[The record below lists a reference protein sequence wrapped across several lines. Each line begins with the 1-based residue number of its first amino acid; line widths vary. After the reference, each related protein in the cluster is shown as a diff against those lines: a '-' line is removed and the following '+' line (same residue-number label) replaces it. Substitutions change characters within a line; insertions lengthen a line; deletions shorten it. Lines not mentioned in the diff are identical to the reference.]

1 MTEQFIITLLNMS
14 FTAAVM
20 AIIVLI
26 IRLFIKRLPKW
37 YSYALW
43 GLVLFR
49 LLCPVSITSPISLFP
64 ATQPINRQIVYAEV
78 PSIHSGLPLIDE
90 PVNWMLK
97 ETMTVKAKYTSMNP
111 IQSVL
116 YALLLIWEVGLFLFL
131 SFNLMLYVRMRLRLR
146 TAVKA
151 EPGVLESDQISMP
164 MVLGIIRPI
173 IYLPCGVAEEERECI
188 LRHERAHIK
197 RWDHLMKPL
206 GFLALAVHW
215 FNPFAWVAFTKMC
228 EDMEMSCDEKVLK
241 GLGAERRTDYSMAL
255 LQFSA
260 RKSGLFVPLAF
271 GESHTKSRIKNI
283 LKCKKPAFWISIAAV
298 AGLVCAA
305 VVFLTNPPASAS
317 SISIIGGADG
327 PTSIFVA
334 GKTTGDV
341 KSVEVVPVL
350 PEDVPDRLPLAQID
364 GDRENGDGA
373 NGNGINLDFAGDD
386 RIVIHGDFGICVY
399 EKKNKTWDMTGSVNM
414 GSMDERYRD
423 ASYVVKVFNMGEQL
437 VIGFKADNVYEEKG
451 YFYHIANGTLEEM
464 DGLSETLKVMEQE
477 FLPEQ

>member
-20 AIIVLI
+20 TVIVLL

-49 LLCPVSITSPISLFP
+49 LLWPVSIASPISLFP

-78 PSIHSGLPLIDE
+78 PSINSGMPFIDG
-90 PVNWMLK
+90 PVNRMLEK
-97 ETMTVKAKYTSMNP
+97 TMTVKAEYTSMNP
-111 IQSVL
+111 IQHVL
-116 YALLLIWEVGLFLFL
+116 YTFLLIWEVGFFLFL
-131 SFNLMLYVRMRLRLR
+131 SFNLVLYVRMRLRLR
-146 TAVKA
+146 TSVKA
-151 EPGVLESDQISMP
+151 EPGVLLSEQISMP
-164 MVLGIIRPI
+164 MVLGIIRPV
-173 IYLPCGVAEEERECI
+173 IYLPCGITEQERECV

-197 RWDHLMKPL
+197 RWDHLVKPL

-241 GLGAERRTDYSMAL
+241 ELGAERRTDYSMAL

-283 LKCKKPAFWISIAAV
+283 LKYKKPAFFISAAAA

-305 VVFLTNPPASAS
+305 VVFLTNPPALSG
-317 SISIIGGADG
+317 SITIIGGADG
-327 PTSIFVA
+327 PTSIFLA
-334 GKTTGDV
+334 GKTTGGVNTIDA
-341 KSVEVVPVL
+341 VPVP
-350 PEDVPDRLPLAQID
+350 PE
-364 GDRENGDGA
+364 
-373 NGNGINLDFAGDD
+373 
-386 RIVIHGDFGICVY
+386 
-399 EKKNKTWDMTGSVNM
+399 DMTG
-414 GSMDERYRD
+414 
-423 ASYVVKVFNMGEQL
+423 
-437 VIGFKADNVYEEKG
+437 
-451 YFYHIANGTLEEM
+451 
-464 DGLSETLKVMEQE
+464 LSEMLKVMEQE
-477 FLPEQ
+477 LTTE